1 MGITV
6 APLCTTLE
14 LAALC
19 PARPAVKAALAGNAA
34 SCRSEAEPMW
44 LCMHDA
50 QRTVMIQTGN
60 SDGPLS
66 PWPNRQRSA
75 RCCSSVRMALALNAA
90 PLAVSDWRMLDA
102 YPAQYV
108 ARRLAPS
115 ESIAV
120 DGRLDEDA
128 WQSVAWTDGLV
139 DITRHTDEQHDAV
152 PADLQARVKIRWDA
166 DYFYVGAELRENY
179 VDAALVGHNA
189 HAPYS
194 PDNDFE
200 VFIDVSGTTQYYV
213 EFEMSLQNATYD
225 IKWGKPDQTSLL
237 CDASGTG
244 AGWPALPTCVNTS
257 FGGYAGN
264 WTMASKLHPGP
275 TVGLSHTTPALMN
288 ATLTPASR
296 GTTAWRAAA
305 EEP

>member
-1 MGITV
+1 
-6 APLCTTLE
+6 
-14 LAALC
+14 
-19 PARPAVKAALAGNAA
+19 
-34 SCRSEAEPMW
+34 
-44 LCMHDA
+44 
-50 QRTVMIQTGN
+50 
-60 SDGPLS
+60 
-66 PWPNRQRSA
+66 
-75 RCCSSVRMALALNAA
+75 MALALNAA

-102 YPAQYV
+102 YPAQYI

-128 WQSVAWTDGLV
+128 WRSVPWTDGLV

-152 PADLQARVKIRWDA
+152 PADLQARVKTRWDA
-166 DYFYVGAELRENY
+166 DYFYLGAELRENY

-213 EFEMSLQNATYD
+213 EFEVSLQNATYD

-264 WTMASKLHPGP
+264 WSMATKLHPGP
-275 TVGLSHTTPALMN
+275 TVGLRHTTPALMN
-288 ATLTPASR
+288 ATLTPPSQ
-296 GTTAWRAAA
+296 GSTAWRAAA
-305 EEP
+305 EDTGLLSATAWEPLSYARYRYPHAIWTAEIRFPIRSTPGYATSGGGTPPNLAT

>member
-19 PARPAVKAALAGNAA
+19 PAPAVKAALAGNAA

-75 RCCSSVRMALALNAA
+75 RCCSSARMALALNAA

-275 TVGLSHTTPALMN
+275 TVSLSHTTPALMN
-288 ATLTPASR
+288 ATLTPPSR